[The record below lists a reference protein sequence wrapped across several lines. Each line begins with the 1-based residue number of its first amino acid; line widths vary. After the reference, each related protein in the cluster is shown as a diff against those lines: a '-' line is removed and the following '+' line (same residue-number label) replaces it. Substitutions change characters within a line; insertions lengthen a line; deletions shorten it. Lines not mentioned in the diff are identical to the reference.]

1 MNNKRI
7 WIQGVGTAGG
17 NNNRL
22 TLVAGMPS
30 GLAYNTSCR
39 GTILYS
45 NGIAFADPY
54 NGNSNS
60 DSGWIRHL
68 ETSANSGTLEIAV
81 GDDASNEQI
90 HFRWYNTNSSAE
102 TIAHDITVPRAT
114 GTLALT
120 SQIPTSLPANGGNA
134 DKLDGVHANGLLT
147 ALSNSDKG
155 ISITVGGTT
164 KSVSNISVNYASSAG
179 NADTVDG
186 YHVNGSNV
194 APYGHIPSIEND
206 GVMEVGKY
214 IDFHND
220 NSGKHDFLL
229 DYKLLV
235 IMEIQLIYHQQ
246 VVH

>member
-30 GLAYNTSCR
+30 GLAFNTSCR

-68 ETSANSGTLEIAV
+68 ETSTNNGTLEIAV
-81 GDDASNEQI
+81 GDGNDNEEI
-90 HFRWYNTNSSAE
+90 HFRWYDTTSTSE
-102 TIAHDITVPRAT
+102 TIRNDITVPRAT

-120 SQIPTSLPANGGNA
+120 SQIPTTLPANGGNA
-134 DKLDGVHANGLLT
+134 DKLDGYHANGLLT

-155 ISITVGGTT
+155 
-164 KSVSNISVNYASSAG
+164 N
-179 NADTVDG
+179 
-186 YHVNGSNV
+186 
-194 APYGHIPSIEND
+194 
-206 GVMEVGKY
+206 
-214 IDFHND
+214 
-220 NSGKHDFLL
+220 
-229 DYKLLV
+229 
-235 IMEIQLIYHQQ
+235 
-246 VVH
+246 